1 MLECAFLAIFEN
13 LKNHREMDNKLQ
25 ELTDKLYKEGLSK
38 GKEEGEALLA
48 QARQEADGIL
58 DAARKEAETILKNA
72 RKEAEDYRTK
82 VEGDVKM
89 AASQSLQA
97 TRKDIENLIIG
108 KVVDEPVT
116 SALSSAEFV
125 KEIIR
130 TVAGRFNPDEAAGL
144 DVVLPESLKAQL
156 EPFIKGE
163 AASLLK
169 GGIDATFSK
178 KVSGGFNI
186 GPKDGSWF
194 VSFTDGT
201 FKELVGEYLRP
212 ATRKILFGEDR

>member
-130 TVAGRFNPDEAAGL
+130 TVAGKFNPDEAAGL